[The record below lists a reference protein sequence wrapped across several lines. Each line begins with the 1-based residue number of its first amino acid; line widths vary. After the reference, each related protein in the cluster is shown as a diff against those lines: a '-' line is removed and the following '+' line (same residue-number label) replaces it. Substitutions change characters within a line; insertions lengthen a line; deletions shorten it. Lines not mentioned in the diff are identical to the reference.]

1 MVPLDRQPL
10 GLVAQEAHC
19 PNHASSG
26 SPMFPS
32 LPFCVKLYLLS
43 LQLVL
48 PSLDEIYSKHY
59 LVVKGAPGPLMG
71 GVNFIL
77 HF

>member
-1 MVPLDRQPL
+1 
-10 GLVAQEAHC
+10 
-19 PNHASSG
+19 
-26 SPMFPS
+26 MFPS